1 MKAKVIKNIQ
11 INDKYGYMVIESK
24 ELCASSEA
32 GKFFMVSPRLNNETN
47 SDPLINRAFAIADIF
62 DDDTILFIYQIV
74 GRVTSMLTTVQE
86 GDYLNVVGALGKRFT
101 ICESKNV
108 ALVAGGAG
116 IAPMIILGKKLRSNG
131 NKVTL
136 FYGGASKKDI
146 IPTEILSTSYDN
158 LEIATFDGSLG
169 LKGLVT
175 KLLLA
180 SSEKFDNVYTCGP
193 TGMLSAVVKAVSSI
207 DENIDIEVSMEA
219 KMGCG
224 IGACLGCLIPT
235 IDKDGTVVNRR
246 CCVEGPI
253 FDGKTISFE
262 RLV

>member
-11 INDKYGYMVIESK
+11 INDKYGYMVIQSK
-24 ELCASSEA
+24 ELFTSSEA
-32 GKFFMVSPRLNNETN
+32 GRFFMISPRINNETN

-62 DDDTILFIYQIV
+62 DDDKVLFIYQIV
-74 GRVTSMLTTVQE
+74 GRVTKILTTVKE
-86 GDYLNVVGALGKRFT
+86 GDELNVVGALGTKFT
-101 ICESKNV
+101 ICENKNV
-108 ALVAGGAG
+108 ALVAGGVG
-116 IAPMIILGKKLRSNG
+116 IAPMLILGKKLRSVG

-136 FYGGASKKDI
+136 FYGGGSKKDI
-146 IPTEILSTSYDN
+146 LPLDILLGLYDN
-158 LEIATFDGSLG
+158 IEISTDDGSVG
-169 LKGLVT
+169 CKGLVT
-175 KLLLA
+175 KLLLS

-193 TGMLSAVVKAVSSI
+193 TGMLSAVVNTVLSI
-207 DENIDIEVSMEA
+207 DESIDIEVSMEA

-235 IDKDGTVVNRR
+235 IDKDGSIINRR

-253 FDGKTISFE
+253 FDGKTIAFE